1 MGEQCTLIADRT
13 DDAVQLALGFI
24 ALSSLYCKWHF
35 ETPRRPATIWFMDA
49 MKQGTSAAMVHV
61 LNIVCAIFTA
71 GDTSPTKEE
80 AQSDECAFYFMNV
93 VIDTTLG
100 VYIAFL
106 LLQLVTAMAVRQNWP
121 SLKHPG
127 RYGDPPSLRTWT
139 IQLLSWMG
147 VLVVMKLL
155 VGITIYVFRTPLG
168 FIGSLLFFPVR
179 NHPKIE
185 LLIVMIGCPLVMN
198 MVQFWIQDSFLKD
211 RTRPNME
218 KEPLLTKRSPF
229 AVEMAHK
236 PDTKAGQTSQP
247 GGKSKTPSDAADM
260 YEVL

>member
-35 ETPRRPATIWFMDA
+35 ETPRRPARIWFMDA

-61 LNIVCAIFTA
+61 LNIVCAIFIA
-71 GDTSPTKEE
+71 GDTSPSKKQEE
-80 AQSDECAFYFMNV
+80 SDECAFYFMNV

-106 LLQLVTAMAVRQNWP
+106 LLQLVTALAVRQNWP

-139 IQLLSWMG
+139 IQLFSWMS
-147 VLVVMKLL
+147 VLVIMKLL

-168 FIGSLLFFPVR
+168 FMGSLLFFPVR
-179 NHPKIE
+179 NHPKVE

-211 RTRPNME
+211 RTRPNAE
-218 KEPLLTKRSPF
+218 KEPLLTRRSPY
-229 AVEMAHK
+229 AVEMTHK
-236 PDTKAGQTSQP
+236 QDAKPARSAQH
-247 GGKSKTPSDAADM
+247 GKTVSNAADM
-260 YEVL
+260 YDEL